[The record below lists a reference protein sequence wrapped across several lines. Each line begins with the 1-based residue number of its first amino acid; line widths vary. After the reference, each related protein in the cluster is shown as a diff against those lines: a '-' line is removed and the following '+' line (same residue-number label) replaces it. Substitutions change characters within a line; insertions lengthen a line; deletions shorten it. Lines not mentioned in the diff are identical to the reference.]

1 MRRLTWLFED
11 AVTRSPL
18 PLIPHQTRLELLGFF
33 MPYDG
38 QLPGPVAMLARHAGR
53 LYQMTATGEAYHH
66 RVHPRED
73 APVPDLPAPAGVS
86 ICVGE
91 SAYAVD
97 RDKILFGP
105 HWKLRKEL
113 KLLRDSPQLCP
124 IIATRIEAYLG
135 HQAQQVLSARG
146 YARKTESVVMAD
158 RKHAGPNIYL

>member
-18 PLIPHQTRLELLGFF
+18 PLVPHQTQLELLGFF

-53 LYQMTATGEAYHH
+53 LYQITATGEAYHH
-66 RVHPRED
+66 RVLPRED
-73 APVPDLPAPAGVS
+73 APVPDFPAPAGAH

-91 SAYAVD
+91 SAYALG

-105 HWKLRKEL
+105 HWKIRKEL

-124 IIATRIEAYLG
+124 KVAEAIMFHLKE
-135 HQAQQVLSARG
+135 QAEKILLVRAYVRAHS
-146 YARKTESVVMAD
+146 
-158 RKHAGPNIYL
+158 

>member
-38 QLPGPVAMLARHAGR
+38 QLPGPVAMLARHEGR

-73 APVPDLPAPAGVS
+73 APVPDLPAPAGAH

-91 SAYAVD
+91 SAYALD
-97 RDKILFGP
+97 HDKILFGP
-105 HWKLRKEL
+105 HWKIRKEL
-113 KLLRDSPQLCP
+113 KLLKNSPQLCP
-124 IIATRIEAYLG
+124 KVNEALTLYLNQ
-135 HQAQQVLSARG
+135 QAGQCLSARA
-146 YARKTESVVMAD
+146 YAKL
-158 RKHAGPNIYL
+158 HP